1 MKHKIARLGQQLE
14 RAEAAAA
21 PAEDF
26 MKRFWRKAAEHA
38 EQARR
43 DWRPSMTLA
52 EITELAAAIEAGRL
66 VLDVRAD
73 HTPIWYD
80 FRPSAP
86 YPVGCWE
93 TPWYHAAKAAKR
105 LLTSYQNTLLL
116 EYDPADVRAEM
127 PADAPAVVQWLRD
140 CVVWYAA
147 YTAAA

>member
-1 MKHKIARLGQQLE
+1 MKHKIARLAQQLE

-26 MKRFWRKAAEHA
+26 MERFWRKAAERA

-43 DWRPSMTLA
+43 DWRPTMTLP
-52 EITELAAAIEAGRL
+52 EIAELAAAIEAGRL

-80 FRPSAP
+80 FRPPAP

-93 TPWYHAAKAAKR
+93 APWYQVGKAAKR

-147 YTAAA
+147 YPAAA

>member
-1 MKHKIARLGQQLE
+1 MKHKIARLAQQLE

-26 MKRFWRKAAEHA
+26 MERFWRTAAEHA

-43 DWRPSMTLA
+43 DWRPTMTLP
-52 EITELAAAIEAGRL
+52 EIAELAAAIEAGRL

-80 FRPSAP
+80 FRPPAP
-86 YPVGCWE
+86 YLAGCWE
-93 TPWYHAAKAAKR
+93 TPWHQAGKAATR
-105 LLTSYQNTLLL
+105 LLTSYQNTFLV
-116 EYDPADVRAEM
+116 EYNPADVRAEM

-147 YTAAA
+147 YPAAA